1 MPERY
6 SGRRTPPC
14 VPAILPPSDAHRAT
28 RANTVAMSETA
39 YIKPP
44 WWMLAIGNRFSV
56 LNRKMIAR
64 LSVPGR
70 RSGQLRST
78 PVVVLRHEGERYL
91 IAPFGN
97 TGWVRNLRAAQHGR
111 LTVNGRD
118 EEFVPVEVPPADRPP
133 LIEAYLRR
141 YGKAP
146 KVASSFR
153 RLPDPADHP

>member
-1 MPERY
+1 MPDR
-6 SGRRTPPC
+6 
-14 VPAILPPSDAHRAT
+14 
-28 RANTVAMSETA
+28 A

-70 RSGQLRST
+70 RSGRLRTT
-78 PVVVLRHEGERYL
+78 PVVVLEHEGDRYL

-97 TGWVRNLRAAQHGR
+97 TEWVRNLRAARHGR
-111 LTVNGRD
+111 LDQGGRV
-118 EEFVPVEVPPADRPP
+118 EQFVPVEISPADRPP
-133 LIEAYLRR
+133 LIEAYLKR
-141 YGKAP
+141 YGRAP

-153 RLPDPADHP
+153 QLPDPADHPTFRINAVA